1 MDSDTVI
8 FFLALLA
15 VLAQV
20 LVAVALVLMLGGLVS
35 PALARVRDRVRVEL
49 GPQALGLAAA
59 VAIICTVGSIYLSEG
74 AGYPPCRLCWYQRY
88 AMYPLAPFLLLATLR
103 RWPTARLPAGVV
115 AAVGGSI
122 SIYHILVE
130 RYPSLES
137 GSCDPFNPCSI
148 KWVEHFGYL
157 TIPTMA
163 LSGFA
168 LIVVLLIAATPAK
181 ETS

>member
-8 FFLALLA
+8 LFLALLA

-20 LVAVALVLMLGGLVS
+20 LVVVALVLMIGGLVS
-35 PALARVRDRVRVEL
+35 PAMAKIAARVRSEV
-49 GPQALGLAAA
+49 GPQALALAAV
-59 VAIICTVGSIYLSEG
+59 VAIVCTVGSLYLSEG

-88 AMYPLAPFLLLATLR
+88 AMYPLAPFLVLAALR
-103 RWPTARLPAGVV
+103 GWRTARLPAGILAV
-115 AAVGGSI
+115 AGGSV
-122 SIYHILVE
+122 SIYHMLVE

-137 GSCDPFNPCSI
+137 GSCDPSNPCSI

-168 LIVVLLIAATPAK
+168 LIVVLLMAATPAK